1 MYAKWGAMI
10 NKNSD
15 VWNQRAHG
23 ATATA
28 TGAATGTARRAS
40 LVARPSSRA
49 RRMVDASSAVTSTS
63 GGGGRGG
70 AGEENGA
77 SVGTRARARR
87 RRASVDS
94 SSKREDMPPPR
105 WTTRARRG
113 PSRETATVLDEDE
126 YTARLEAII
135 ERDYFPDLRSNRLK
149 AALLEATRAGDA
161 AAMAEIHGE
170 MARERIARVGSRG
183 GVVGTPSIGG
193 SGTTSAA
200 AGDDESWETETPR
213 RRTRDEFDRDE
224 KYDEECDREGGGT
237 SLAYD
242 QDRHL
247 SVDGFLAQYTSED
260 NAAFSEIV
268 ARTDA
273 RRELKKR
280 HLEAIT
286 APPSRRLALAAELKA
301 SDSSAL
307 VPHTSESDTSSGK
320 ALTTVGHDSIYN
332 SPQGLAL
339 SVKERQQMVVGEP
352 KETVAKNTRFVPP
365 KAPNLDGKGGKTPQT
380 KQYERVHTPNFTP
393 GVDASP
399 LMTWGE
405 IASTP
410 LRLEDTASDPSAGK
424 FTLKQSSVRE
434 KKLRELTSK
443 NSRASATPTPRTRRG
458 APTPNGLS
466 SAAKSL
472 LRRVTPARRATT
484 PRGDLDAALRK
495 SYSGRTPKAS
505 SVRCSTAP
513 KGEDGGGGLLRLD

>member
-1 MYAKWGAMI
+1 
-10 NKNSD
+10 
-15 VWNQRAHG
+15 
-23 ATATA
+23 
-28 TGAATGTARRAS
+28 
-40 LVARPSSRA
+40 
-49 RRMVDASSAVTSTS
+49 MVDASDASDASATVVVTSTS
-63 GGGGRGG
+63 TRGEGEDGRGG
-70 AGEENGA
+70 EDGET
-77 SVGTRARARR
+77 VR
-87 RRASVDS
+87 S
-94 SSKREDMPPPR
+94 SSNMPPPR
-105 WTTRARRG
+105 WTTATRRTRATRG
-113 PSRETATVLDEDE
+113 GRASSREATVLDEDE

-161 AAMAEIHGE
+161 VAMAEIHGE

-183 GVVGTPSIGG
+183 GVIGTPSIGG

-213 RRTRDEFDRDE
+213 RRTRDEFDHDEAYGEEYGRD
-224 KYDEECDREGGGT
+224 GGGT
-237 SLAYD
+237 SSAYD

-247 SVDGFLAQYTSED
+247 SVDGFLARYTSED

-268 ARTDA
+268 ARTDQ

-280 HLEAIT
+280 QLEAIT
-286 APPSRRLALAAELKA
+286 APPSRRLALAAALKA
-301 SDSSAL
+301 SSSLAL
-307 VPHTSESDTSSGK
+307 VPHTSTDVAESDASSGQ
-320 ALTTVGHDSIYN
+320 ALTVGHDSIYN
-332 SPQGLAL
+332 SPKGLAL

-365 KAPNLDGKGGKTPQT
+365 KAPNLDGNGGKTPQM

-410 LRLEDTASDPSAGK
+410 LRLEDTESDLGAGK

-458 APTPNGLS
+458 APATSGLS

-495 SYSGRTPKAS
+495 SYSGRTPKVS
-505 SVRCSTAP
+505 SARRTTAP
-513 KGEDGGGGLLRLD
+513 QDDAGGLLRLD